1 MNVLFNLL
9 VINNWTNCEIGFEA
23 VTGSLWVRLFFVS
36 FHILGVILVNNLV
49 MAVIIN
55 AFFQQLNIISYRN
68 NEDVVPGAAVITGE
82 LAHFNAAE
90 ITGTKTGATG
100 SYYARLRAVHADIE
114 IDEREGLRRLFT
126 QSSNLSSS

>member
-1 MNVLFNLL
+1 V
-9 VINNWTNCEIGFEA
+9 NNWTNCEIGFEA
-23 VTGSLWVRLFFVS
+23 VTGRLWVRLFFIS
-36 FHILGVILVNNLV
+36 FHVLGVILVNNLV

-55 AFFQQLNIISYRN
+55 AFFQQLKVIDFRN
-68 NEDVVPGAAVITGE
+68 NEDVAGEAVITGE
-82 LAHFNAAE
+82 LAHFDASE

-126 QSSNLSSS
+126 QSSTLTSS